1 MEENTYIVYVHIN
14 KINGKKYVGLTKHG
28 NNPNKRWRNGKHY
41 EGTYFGR
48 AINKYGWDN
57 FEHII
62 LEKEL
67 TLEQANQK
75 EKYYIEL
82 YNSNN
87 ENFGYNLTSG
97 GDSKFTFSKST
108 LQKISKASK
117 ERKRRPFTQEERD
130 LISEKTKE
138 AMNEPERRAR
148 MLEIYK
154 SEDWLKKNSES
165 AKKQWANTNLKE
177 RVQQANG
184 KSIKCVETGVVYPS
198 AMEAARHCNMSRYQI
213 TRSAKGGHL
222 STYEFHW
229 EYV

>member
-1 MEENTYIVYVHIN
+1 M
-14 KINGKKYVGLTKHG
+14 
-28 NNPNKRWRNGKHY
+28 
-41 EGTYFGR
+41 
-48 AINKYGWDN
+48 
-57 FEHII
+57 
-62 LEKEL
+62 EKEL

-154 SEDWLKKNSES
+154 SED
-165 AKKQWANTNLKE
+165 
-177 RVQQANG
+177 
-184 KSIKCVETGVVYPS
+184 
-198 AMEAARHCNMSRYQI
+198 
-213 TRSAKGGHL
+213 
-222 STYEFHW
+222 
-229 EYV
+229 